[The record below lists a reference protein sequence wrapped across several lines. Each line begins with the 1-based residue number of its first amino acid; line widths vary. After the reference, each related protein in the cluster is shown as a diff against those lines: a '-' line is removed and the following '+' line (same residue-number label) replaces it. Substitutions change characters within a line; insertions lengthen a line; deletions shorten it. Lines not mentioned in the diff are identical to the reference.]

1 MKNRQLILAPSILSA
16 DFKCLGEEIA
26 TVDKAGA
33 QWLHV
38 DVMDGDFVPSISF
51 GMPVISSVRSVTE
64 KLFDV
69 HLMISHPEKYIETFV
84 QCGADSITIHAEVE
98 KDTRELVDQI
108 HGAGVKAGVSI
119 NPETPVETVFPV
131 LEFVDMVLIMSV
143 NPGFGGQKYM
153 EGSTEKIRMLR
164 DEIERRNL
172 DVDVEVDGGINNQ
185 TLKTVLEAGANVVVA
200 GSAVFGEN
208 SEEKVK
214 EFLSVM
220 KEYER

>member
-164 DEIERRNL
+164 AEIERRNL